1 MQWSGSRVN
10 FLIMRVRL
18 FNILFIY
25 NTYIMSVNSLINL
38 IYLKTFVLDILIL
51 LKAGDI
57 SSLILYT
64 LLISGTDSC
73 ILLIIDHIRIFQY

>member
-1 MQWSGSRVN
+1 MN

>member
-1 MQWSGSRVN
+1 
-10 FLIMRVRL
+10 
-18 FNILFIY
+18 
-25 NTYIMSVNSLINL
+25 MSVNSLINL